1 MVESKIRT
9 DVSILYGG
17 TGASVTPEK
26 RIPGKQRN
34 MKSPV
39 MSPPRKDTVPYQDR
53 EKIFLDIN
61 HYLMMRIIQTVH
73 NMTLMILQIIHV
85 TGNKIM

>member
-1 MVESKIRT
+1 M
-9 DVSILYGG
+9 Y
-17 TGASVTPEK
+17 
-26 RIPGKQRN
+26 
-34 MKSPV
+34 
-39 MSPPRKDTVPYQDR
+39 PPRKDTVPYQDR